1 MNTTTDHLAQRQT
14 AGLNT
19 DRKELN
25 DKFEA
30 IARNFSLEWLT
41 ADGDNPLQKL
51 WKCRDALAT
60 NELLN
65 FGDAVE
71 GFEKVDADWL
81 AEQVAIV
88 KTGDEGNRAGAIFEL
103 LGLNVFLFAGNS
115 VVPAKSSNPGYDG
128 TVKLPDGSSLLVSIK
143 NHGMTSYHKFFQKN
157 AKEVDNQFQ
166 SWLAKHAA
174 SGTEL
179 RILSQKHL
187 DATAWGEL
195 KSDLKSILD
204 GQLDGSAKN
213 YKPKAKAQIILKHIS
228 SEYHPLGVRNISSVV
243 FIAAKAHKNEQDKFL
258 EDIRKG
264 CSNIVKHTKNEP
276 DSACPVLFVRLCA
289 NASVKNCEE
298 WASDYF
304 KQFPNE
310 RVGLIILYQAAVV
323 NSESSSSLTHYI
335 LPIEGPQFAKWKNPP
350 GLQPRRLP
358 NMGVLVG
365 VILGEASRKV
375 IIVDGGR
382 QIELDGT
389 YSYQRGDI
397 YRLHR
402 MEGGVLNAHLSNP
415 APGIKIH
422 AEIEVDGQTSGLQMI
437 APETGELQLL
447 T

>member
-1 MNTTTDHLAQRQT
+1 MIIDTDHLSNRQI

-30 IARNFSLEWLT
+30 IARLFDISWLND
-41 ADGDNPLQKL
+41 DGDNPLQKL

-65 FGDAVE
+65 FGDAIE
-71 GFEKVDADWL
+71 GFEKVDKRWL
-81 AEQVAIV
+81 REQAQIV
-88 KTGDEGNRAGAIFEL
+88 KSGDEGNRAGAIFEL
-103 LGLNVFLFAGNS
+103 LGLNVFLFVGNE

-128 TVKLPDGSSLLVSIK
+128 TIKLIDGSSLLVSIK
-143 NHGMTSYHKFFQKN
+143 NHGMTSYHRSFHKN
-157 AKEVDNQFQ
+157 AKELDDQFKA
-166 SWLAKHAA
+166 WLAKHSA

-179 RILSQKHL
+179 RILAQKYL
-187 DATAWGEL
+187 DATAWSEI
-195 KSDLKSILD
+195 KSDLRNILD

-213 YKPKAKAQIILKHIS
+213 YKAKSKAKIILKQIS
-228 SEYHPLGVRNISSVV
+228 SEFNPLGVHSISSIV
-243 FIAAKAHKNEQDKFL
+243 FVAAKSHKNEQDKFI

-264 CSNIVKHTKNEP
+264 CGNLVKHTKDEP
-276 DSACPVLFVRLCA
+276 DTACSVLFVRLCA
-289 NASVKNCEE
+289 NASAANCRT
-298 WASDYF
+298 WADDYF

-310 RVGLIILYQAAVV
+310 RVGLIILYQATIVTADG
-323 NSESSSSLTHYI
+323 SSSLAHYI
-335 LPIEGPQFAKWKNPP
+335 LPIEGPQFSKWKNPP
-350 GLQPRRLP
+350 GLPSRTLP

-365 VILGEASRKV
+365 VILGESSFKV
-375 IIVDGGR
+375 VTTDGGHH
-382 QIELDGT
+382 IKMDDA

-397 YRLHR
+397 HR
-402 MEGGVLNAHLSNP
+402 RYCMENGILNAQLSNP

-422 AEIEVDGQTSGLQMI
+422 AEIEIDGQTADLQMI